1 MGMENGNGDGSGVKV
16 AVVSGIFGVVTVIIT
31 VVGGPLFL
39 RWLDGSDST
48 SSSNEV
54 VSSQSVTE
62 EGSDTESTSHT
73 GNDWRPLSFVAPNSQ
88 HWQESGENRYVALE
102 QHDSDAIAWST
113 ESFAGDVSVSLE
125 LKSAVESGELSRSE
139 LEQQIPN
146 QNSGC
151 VVLYGNGQA
160 YSDEGLIFCVD
171 WDGYYM
177 WKHSR
182 QTDENLMA
190 FVPQYL
196 RSDQVYKVVVEINN
210 DLATMDVNGERVL
223 STFLDTEEIDRRGR
237 VALLRYWESG
247 EISFSNIRI
256 KS

>member
-1 MGMENGNGDGSGVKV
+1 MGKNGNGDGSGMKV
-16 AVVSGIFGVVTVIIT
+16 AVVTGIFGLVTVIIT
-31 VVGGPLFL
+31 VVGGPLFF
-39 RWLDGSDST
+39 RWLDGSDS
-48 SSSNEV
+48 SSSSTGI

-62 EGSDTESTSHT
+62 EVSDTEPTSDT
-73 GNDWRPLSFVAPNSQ
+73 GNDWRPLSFVTPNSQ
-88 HWQESGENRYVALE
+88 YWRESGDNRYVALE

-151 VVLYGNGQA
+151 VVLYGNGQG

-182 QTDENLMA
+182 HTEENLMA

-196 RSDQVYKVVVEINN
+196 QSDKVYKVVVEIND

-223 STFLDTEEIDRRGR
+223 STFFDTEEIDRSGR
-237 VALLRYWESG
+237 VALLRYGESG
-247 EISFSNIRI
+247 EISFSNIQV